1 MKKLNILLIDDD
13 KEILD
18 YLKEYFEL
26 NNYNTYIAETG
37 YKGIDLYKKKEID
50 IVITDLILPDIDGVE
65 VIKIIKEINK
75 DTFIFAIT
83 GTTDKK
89 LIKEVMEKGASD
101 LIRKPFSIKKLKYL
115 FKKVENYYL
124 SFKKRDI
131 SSFIQWD
138 KKHIRINNDITIVT
152 KVVDYI
158 FENCVINY
166 KNEIFLKI
174 ALQEIIINAI
184 EHGNLKISHEDKKN
198 LILNDTYLEF
208 VINRA
213 NDKKYKNTYV
223 DIYVFSNNDYLK
235 IIVKDMG
242 DGFDYTSIPDPEDP
256 DNFFKEFG
264 RGIFIAKNAFDKIE
278 FNDIG
283 NKVILYK
290 FVDNKKESEIEFDR
304 RDTFE
309 VIDMLK
315 SYEEVKE
322 TLDWELGL
330 AAQFQRGFLP
340 KKEELLEFDGI
351 NVDYFFQPLMNVS
364 GDFIDISKLDEGI
377 YGFFIS
383 DISGHGVSAALM
395 SSMLKVFFSL
405 YAADVLSPQIIY
417 EILNKEFYNLLDQG
431 EYFTSFYA
439 NYFSDERKL
448 IYTNANHP
456 YPLVYRK
463 SEDKF
468 YELETEGF
476 FIGVFPD
483 MEFEE
488 KEFLIEPKDRL
499 ILYTDGIT
507 EAMNENKVQ
516 FGIKKLKQI
525 IREEANSSIYDTI
538 SIVKNAVKRYT
549 NNKIKDDLTLI
560 IIEFE

>member
-1 MKKLNILLIDDD
+1 MKKFNILLIDDD
-13 KEILD
+13 KEILN
-18 YLKEYFEL
+18 YLKEFFEL

-37 YKGIDLYKKKEID
+37 YQGIDLFKKHKID
-50 IVITDLILPDIDGVE
+50 IVITDLKLPDIEGLE
-65 VIKIIKEINK
+65 VIKTIKEINK
-75 DTFIFAIT
+75 NTPIFAIT
-83 GTTDKK
+83 GITDKN
-89 LIKEVMEKGASD
+89 LINKVMENGASD
-101 LIRKPFSIKKLKYL
+101 LIRKPFGTKKLKYL
-115 FKKVENYYL
+115 FKRVENYYL
-124 SFKKRDI
+124 KFKKRDI
-131 SSFIQWD
+131 SSFILWN
-138 KKHIRINNDITIVT
+138 KNHFRINNDITIVT

-158 FENCVINY
+158 FDNCIFDC
-166 KNEIFLKI
+166 KNMNFLKI
-174 ALQEIIINAI
+174 ALNEIIINAI
-184 EHGNLKISHEDKKN
+184 EHGNLRISHEDKKN
-198 LILNDTYLEF
+198 LILNDTYLEYI
-208 VINRA
+208 INKA
-213 NDKKYKNTYV
+213 KEDKYKDTFV
-223 DIYVFSNNDYLK
+223 DIFVYTNNDYLK

-242 DGFDYTSIPDPEDP
+242 DGFDYTSIPDPDDP
-256 DNFFKEFG
+256 DNFFKELG
-264 RGIFIAKNAFDKIE
+264 RGILIAKNAFDKLE
-278 FNDIG
+278 FNDTG

-290 FVDNKKESEIEFDR
+290 YADDKKESDIEFDR

-315 SYEEVKE
+315 NYEEVKE

-330 AAQFQRGFLP
+330 AAQFQKGFLP
-340 KKEELLEFDGI
+340 KKEDLLEYDGI

-439 NYFSDERKL
+439 NYFSEERKL
-448 IYTNANHP
+448 VYTNANHP
-456 YPLVYRK
+456 YPLIYRK

-488 KEFLIEPKDRL
+488 KEFLIKPNDRL

-516 FGIKKLKQI
+516 FGINRLKQI